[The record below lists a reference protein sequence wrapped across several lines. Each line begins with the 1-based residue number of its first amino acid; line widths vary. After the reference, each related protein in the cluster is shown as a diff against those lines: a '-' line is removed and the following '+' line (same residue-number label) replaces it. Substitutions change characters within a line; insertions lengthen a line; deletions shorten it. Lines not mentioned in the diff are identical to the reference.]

1 MFRRIHSQVARKIVA
16 EIFCALL
23 EGQSDTFWWLGRILF
38 LMTIVSKYKQNCTDT
53 DNKSLDTQQV
63 IILDLWELPSQKYL
77 VYT

>member
-1 MFRRIHSQVARKIVA
+1 
-16 EIFCALL
+16 
-23 EGQSDTFWWLGRILF
+23 
-38 LMTIVSKYKQNCTDT
+38 MTIVSKYKQNCTDT